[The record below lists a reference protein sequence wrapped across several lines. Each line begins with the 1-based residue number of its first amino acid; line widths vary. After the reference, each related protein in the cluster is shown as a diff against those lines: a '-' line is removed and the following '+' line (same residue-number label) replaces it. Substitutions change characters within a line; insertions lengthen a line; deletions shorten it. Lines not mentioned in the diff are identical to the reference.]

1 MHHATLARYLAVKKV
16 PAPTTVVHLGHTHVY
31 VWSETDI
38 EKVRKIL
45 PKIVNGRRTRYKK
58 KASETGKK
66 K

>member
-45 PKIVNGRRTRYKK
+45 PKIVNGRKTRYKK
-58 KASETGKK
+58 KASKASKK